1 MIKRTKFNISM
12 LGESRVGKTSMINS
26 LKGFEFDPNQI
37 ATIGVDDFIDEAKF
51 ENKEYKFKI
60 FDTAG
65 QERYKCISTN
75 TIQIADG
82 FLLVFSVTDKKSFEL
97 LDHWIKNINDLVDIK
112 SKILI
117 LAGNKADID
126 DDEREVSREEA
137 ENYANQNNILYFE
150 TSAKSGL
157 NIKEVFNKLYE
168 DIFNLNKKLTDR
180 KNIQLTK
187 EDKNKNK
194 NKKKKKC

>member
-180 KNIQLTK
+180 KNIEITK

>member
-1 MIKRTKFNISM
+1 MIKRTKFNVSI
-12 LGESRVGKTSMINS
+12 LGESSVGKTSMINS

-37 ATIGVDDFIDEAKF
+37 ATIGVDDFTDEAKF

-75 TIQIADG
+75 TIQLADG
-82 FLLVFSVTDKKSFEL
+82 FLIVFSVTDKKSFEL
-97 LDHWIKNINDLVDIK
+97 LDKWINNINDSVDIN

-117 LAGNKADID
+117 LAGNKADIED
-126 DDEREVSREEA
+126 DKREVSREEA
-137 ENYANQNNILYFE
+137 ENYANLNNFLYFE

-180 KNIQLTK
+180 KNIEITK

>member
-1 MIKRTKFNISM
+1 MNKRTKFNVSI
-12 LGESRVGKTSMINS
+12 LGESKVGKTSMIHS
-26 LKGFEFDPNQI
+26 LKGYEFDPHQI
-37 ATIGVDDFIDEAKF
+37 ATIGVDDFTDEAKF
-51 ENKEYKFKI
+51 ENREYRFKI

-75 TIQIADG
+75 TIQLADG
-82 FLLVFSVTDKKSFEL
+82 FLIVFSVTDKKSFEL
-97 LDHWIKNINDLVDIK
+97 LDQWIKNIDNSVDIK

-137 ENYANQNNILYFE
+137 ENYAKSNNILYFE

-180 KNIQLTK
+180 KNIELTK
-187 EDKNKNK
+187 EDKTK

>member
-1 MIKRTKFNISM
+1 MIKRTKFNVSI
-12 LGESRVGKTSMINS
+12 LGESSVGKTSMINS

-180 KNIQLTK
+180 KNIEITK

>member
-1 MIKRTKFNISM
+1 MIKRTKFNVSI
-12 LGESRVGKTSMINS
+12 LGESSVGKTSMINN
-26 LKGFEFDPNQI
+26 LKGYEFDPVQI
-37 ATIGVDDFIDEAKF
+37 ATIGVDDFNDEVEF
-51 ENKEYKFKI
+51 ENKKYKFKI

-75 TIQIADG
+75 TIQLADG
-82 FLLVFSVTDKKSFEL
+82 FLIVFSVEDKNSFEL
-97 LDHWIKNINDLVDIK
+97 LDKWMNCINETVDIK
-112 SKILI
+112 TKIII

-126 DDEREVSREEA
+126 DDKRQVSREEA
-137 ENYANQNNILYFE
+137 ENYAQSNKLNYFE

-168 DIFNLNKKLTDR
+168 DIFNLNKKLVGE
-180 KNIQLTK
+180 KNIELTK

-194 NKKKKKC
+194 KKKKC